1 MRTNLTFLL
10 LFVASCIFAQLPQLR
25 PEVVELYRLQ
35 ALAQQSRRLN
45 SDDLIA
51 THKPFFN
58 HPLFCEIVFGIEYI
72 HLARHLLIQ
81 ERHEYAEKYFLK
93 ATRSQ
98 YINVLN
104 HLTHIFVMVKN
115 QLEVLFNRPG
125 DVIVDTVFLIPRTP
139 ENMRFKETML
149 EKILE
154 IEKKQI
160 RDPRILA
167 IAQELGEMFEM
178 EQAVRINVDDPED
191 IFWTRLDSVGRRRV
205 VELQK
210 RNLSMREVD
219 SMNINRIIE
228 LIRENPDI
236 AVLNIQIQGRP
247 FLIRSLLW
255 RSLRLNERFA
265 RTAWTDF
272 FEPYFRERAENG
284 RGLDYCR
291 WYDVYRWHI
300 RRDIPYYGVYNP
312 FRVLFEDY
320 ELEIINERRERVGLL
335 PLIQY

>member
-1 MRTNLTFLL
+1 M
-10 LFVASCIFAQLPQLR
+10 
-25 PEVVELYRLQ
+25 VE
-35 ALAQQSRRLN
+35 
-45 SDDLIA
+45 
-51 THKPFFN
+51 
-58 HPLFCEIVFGIEYI
+58 
-72 HLARHLLIQ
+72 
-81 ERHEYAEKYFLK
+81 
-93 ATRSQ
+93 
-98 YINVLN
+98 
-104 HLTHIFVMVKN
+104 N

-125 DVIVDTVFLIPRTP
+125 DVIVDTVFLIPRTL
-139 ENMRFKETML
+139 ENMRFKETVL